1 MAIETSDEVIE
12 VIKSESVA
20 DAEDD
25 DIYIMCCALAFLID
39 FSSRTSVCNLFSVLL
54 INTDRDKKASGSSM
68 ERNFFTDNF
77 RTRFLSSFHLYFGVD
92 NMVILGGNL
101 REAPKWDLVIFIYWV
116 IIR

>member
-1 MAIETSDEVIE
+1 MAIETSEVVEVIE
-12 VIKSESVA
+12 SDSEA
-20 DAEDD
+20 IIED
-25 DIYIMCCALAFLID
+25 IIMAAVELAFLID
-39 FSSRTSVCNLFSVLL
+39 FSSRTSVCNLLSVLL
-54 INTDRDKKASGSSM
+54 INTDRDKNASGSSM